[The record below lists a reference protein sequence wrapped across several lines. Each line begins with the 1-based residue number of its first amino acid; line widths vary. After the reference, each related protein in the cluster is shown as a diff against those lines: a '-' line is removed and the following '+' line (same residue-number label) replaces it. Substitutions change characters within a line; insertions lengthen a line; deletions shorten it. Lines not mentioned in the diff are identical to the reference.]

1 MKINSVNKFLLETNA
16 SKLIGEE
23 IPKLDEDFSMYI
35 HFEISE
41 DTKLELY
48 EKYGKYIAEE
58 ICYNISTLLEEKLNS

>member
-1 MKINSVNKFLLETNA
+1 MKINSINKFLLETNA

-41 DTKLELY
+41 DTKSELY

-58 ICYNISTLLEEKLNS
+58 ICYNIGILLEEKLNS